1 MTACDP
7 AMNTLTE
14 MTSRQA
20 LVSSSCCCCC
30 CWSLLAPVMV
40 TMNRW
45 CTIAEKGRGLR
56 EDGGWMINDRR
67 SIRTQYI
74 VRSILVL
81 QYGIVVDGIRMMM
94 GTDNGSMMMRSAAG

>member
-20 LVSSSCCCCC
+20 LVCCCCRR

-45 CTIAEKGRGLR
+45 CTIAEMGRGLR
-56 EDGGWMINDRR
+56 EDGGWRINDRR
-67 SIRTQYI
+67 SIRTWYI
-74 VRSILVL
+74 VRSILDL
-81 QYGIVVDGIRMMM
+81 LYGIVVGRIRMMM

>member
-1 MTACDP
+1 M
-7 AMNTLTE
+7 
-14 MTSRQA
+14 
-20 LVSSSCCCCC
+20 
-30 CWSLLAPVMV
+30 MV
-40 TMNRW
+40 TMYRW

-94 GTDNGSMMMRSAAG
+94 GTDNGSMMMRSAAGMMMMMMMMKLMLLMMKDDS